1 MEHKELLAQRIAD
14 IITKLNLG
22 ESLNINDLA
31 EEFNVST
38 RTIQRDINERLAFLP
53 LERNGNKISLCA
65 TALGKLTKKDIR
77 NFAQLSGISQLYLT
91 RSRY

>member
-14 IITKLNLG
+14 II
-22 ESLNINDLA
+22 
-31 EEFNVST
+31 NVST

-77 NFAQLSGISQLYLT
+77 NFAQLSGISQLYPNLDSHFIT
-91 RSRY
+91 